1 VAAFREGLSQA
12 GYIEGRNLA
21 IEFRFLQNG
30 INSLPELSTDL
41 VRRQVAVIV
50 AARGGPNTVRAA
62 MAATSTIPIVFVIGA
77 DPVRYDLVSRL
88 NRPSSNVT
96 GTTFVSAQ
104 LEAKRLDLLFQL
116 VPQVSSVA
124 YLLGPSTNPIFENL
138 RNDMLAAA
146 NALKRQIIT
155 LEVRRLDY
163 RQETPTLK
171 DFDKN
176 G

>member
-30 INSLPELSTDL
+30 NSLPELATDL

-50 AARGGPNTVRAA
+50 AGRGGPNTVRAA

-96 GTTFVSAQ
+96 GTTFLSAG

-116 VPQVSSVA
+116 VPQVSTVA
-124 YLLGPSTNPIFENL
+124 YLRGT
-138 RNDMLAAA
+138 
-146 NALKRQIIT
+146 T
-155 LEVRRLDY
+155 L
-163 RQETPTLK
+163 
-171 DFDKN
+171 
-176 G
+176 